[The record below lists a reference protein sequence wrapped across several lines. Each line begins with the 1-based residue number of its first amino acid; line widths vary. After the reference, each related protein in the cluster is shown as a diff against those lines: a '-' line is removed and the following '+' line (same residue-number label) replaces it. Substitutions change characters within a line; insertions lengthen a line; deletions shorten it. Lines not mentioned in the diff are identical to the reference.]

1 MKALL
6 AAAGIVALLAVP
18 RAKADVEYR
27 IVNIDSSN
35 NVIGDTGWV
44 ICAGAPGT
52 SCSFVGSVG
61 NYSVASDVVT
71 TSNTINPL
79 LDESYSA
86 RTSSSNAGTLII
98 EDMAN
103 GYTMNTPSLE
113 VVADGNS
120 TITTS
125 ANIVAGYGANTNSIC
140 TASTP
145 QSPGSPYSGCTPG
158 SIDNTIASSTFTT
171 PPNSYSFHGFGA
183 GNGAVNP
190 YSLGSS
196 FTITLPSSAGGASGD
211 IQIDAVPEPASVALL
226 GGVLLLAG
234 GSIRRRV
241 RRSA

>member
-27 IVNIDSSN
+27 LVNIDSLN

-44 ICAGAPGT
+44 VCAGPPGT
-52 SCSFVGSVG
+52 SCIFAGTVG
-61 NYSVASDVVT
+61 NYTVASDIVT

-79 LDESYSA
+79 LDESYTA
-86 RTSSSNAGTLII
+86 RTNSSNAGTLII

-103 GYTMNTPSLE
+103 GYTMTTPSLE

-120 TITTS
+120 TIITT
-125 ANIVAGYGANTNSIC
+125 ANTVAGYGANTNNIC
-140 TASTP
+140 APSAA
-145 QSPGSPYSGCTPG
+145 QSPGSTYSGCTPG
-158 SIDNTIASSTFTT
+158 SIDNTIASSTFAT

-183 GNGAVNP
+183 GNTANP
-190 YSLGSS
+190 YSLGTS

-211 IQIDAVPEPASVALL
+211 IQINAVPEPASVALL